1 MIMIRMK
8 EVYILAQEL
17 NVLMENGEITM
28 DDAVEEIL
36 CEYDV
41 TSSQAYDIL
50 DNVMGMECEA

>member
-1 MIMIRMK
+1 MIMRIK
-8 EVYILAQEL
+8 EIYILAQEL

-36 CEYDV
+36 CEYEI
-41 TSSQAYDIL
+41 TSEQAYDIL